1 MDDLGDINIM
11 NNQKEQIQ
19 QAKTDRK
26 IAKYSSDYDMS
37 VVIKCVFAIFGGL
50 ILGII
55 ALELVCIL
63 ILKKEPGTFLSDGL
77 ILALFAYVAGW
88 ASAIVTYFFM
98 KKAQEKSVGNA
109 PQ

>member
-1 MDDLGDINIM
+1 M

-26 IAKYSSDYDMS
+26 IAKYSADYDMS
-37 VVIKCVFAIFGGL
+37 VVIKAVFGIFGGFIMFL
-50 ILGII
+50 
-55 ALELVCIL
+55 CIL
-63 ILKKEPGTFLSDGL
+63 EGIAVFWLRKEPGVYISSGL

-98 KKAQEKSVGNA
+98 KKAQEKQNGDHQNGG
-109 PQ
+109 QKQ

>member
-1 MDDLGDINIM
+1 MM
-11 NNQKEQIQ
+11 NSSKEQIQ
-19 QAKTDRK
+19 QAKVDRK

-50 ILGII
+50 ILSLV
-55 ALELVCIL
+55 ALEAICIL

-88 ASAIVTYFFM
+88 GSAIVTYFFM
-98 KKAQEKSVGNA
+98 KKAQEKSGQQNGGNH
-109 PQ
+109 Q

>member
-1 MDDLGDINIM
+1 MENDR
-11 NNQKEQIQ
+11 KEQIQ
-19 QAKTDRK
+19 QAKAERK

-50 ILGII
+50 ILILGI
-55 ALELVCIL
+55 LEAICIFM
-63 ILKKEPGTFLSDGL
+63 LKKEPGIYLVPGL

-98 KKAQEKSVGNA
+98 KKAREEAKNGGA
-109 PQ
+109 KP